1 MKQYLKVRNT
11 WSGLFNLEPIAILSN
26 ARSVVRALNVKR
38 HFLRQVQPP
47 YVGVITALQSQTDI
61 LIDGLTF
68 LPWKIIFSRSRF
80 SVLWIFPPC
89 YQKILCM
96 CSAGKERD
104 IFFGWSE
111 RIIFMKFQGKLLK
124 TVRTKA
130 MKQCFPIPKAHLLDR
145 VLLGS
150 KCRIIMSEQG
160 AGSAFC
166 AIFFTNHPVACTT
179 EPFVG
184 RISHW

>member
-47 YVGVITALQSQTDI
+47 YQGVITALQSQTDV
-61 LIDGLTF
+61 LIDGLIF

-104 IFFGWSE
+104 IFSDEVSGSFLWSFRE
-111 RIIFMKFQGKLLK
+111 TSKNRSYKSNETM
-124 TVRTKA
+124 
-130 MKQCFPIPKAHLLDR
+130 FPHPKSSFFR
-145 VLLGS
+145 
-150 KCRIIMSEQG
+150 Q
-160 AGSAFC
+160 SAF
-166 AIFFTNHPVACTT
+166 
-179 EPFVG
+179 
-184 RISHW
+184 R